1 MSSTSVQLTD
11 ENGDLVQIDRVPG
24 SLPVAEAKEL
34 GQLRRA
40 MRNNPRINLSD
51 EAIEVAVGGFLDI
64 PRLTILATHK
74 DNVDGLTSFYAG
86 ATQLL
91 VLEGLFDAESFST
104 VLGNPRLSGQ
114 VKAPPAPAPT
124 GVRNASGELL
134 AQLKVEYDSPA
145 HARKVVEDVA
155 RETLRQEGADYRDS
169 VLSNGVMTPV
179 EAVLTEAHYADNS
192 PPTLTAALIDGTSRY
207 VSAAAARHY
216 NPEATTP
223 AEQTRTIVSTFGN
236 SFAASRTARR
246 RTYNRDAERHN
257 AALAR
262 DGLTMGTLRQ
272 LQTRAVPVRLIVGAV
287 LNEDDAD
294 DVLADAVATAQS
306 SRHISI
312 NRWSDAAQD
321 AMTARRMVN
330 HLLHRRMVS
339 PAFAALVAD
348 EELTAEQIAS
358 LVPGRDTGPMYG
370 PDGRIHPLWRAV
382 LIVHTLTRYKIF
394 DEAKRFIRS
403 DRGFGQ
409 VRDDRYAGFL
419 GVLID
424 MPWRAA
430 KQATTDV
437 ARRAW
442 RNGGVLYPGVFS
454 GWEPLPASAE
464 TLRKLA
470 DDGDANA
477 QHTLTVLAGT
487 ALLADAVLTRDTGS
501 KVDDGRVPYRATPPV
516 VLAPW
521 TSTVRGRWQAKTV
534 VETFD
539 PNKAGGTGEGKSV
552 QAHYTYAHVN
562 EVGEPIPD
570 GATHEILLEKHLF
583 TQANPERA
591 ADEQK
596 QRRQE
601 QMKREAEQKITREE
615 RNEKS
620 RINLLHTI
628 GEARAVVDRLTAEA
642 ADFPSPLTEHPMG
655 GLADWKQVRESLR
668 DLEDALLEV
677 RPPAETAPTRLRDAD
692 RQQV

>member
-1 MSSTSVQLTD
+1 MSRTSVQLTD
-11 ENGDLVQIDRVPG
+11 ENGDIVQIDRIPG
-24 SLPVAEAKEL
+24 PLPVAEAKEL

-74 DNVDGLTSFYAG
+74 SNVDGLNSFYAG

-91 VLEGLFDAESFST
+91 VLEGLFDAECFST
-104 VLGNPRLSGQ
+104 ALGNPRLSGQ
-114 VKAPPAPAPT
+114 VNAPTAPAPT
-124 GVRNASGELL
+124 GVRNAAGELL
-134 AQLKVEYDSPA
+134 AQLKIEFESPA
-145 HARKVVEDVA
+145 FARKVVEDVA
-155 RETLRQEGADYRDS
+155 RETLRQEGADYSDS
-169 VLSNGVMTPV
+169 ILSNGVMTPV
-179 EAVLTEAHYADNS
+179 EAVLTEVHYADNS
-192 PPTLTAALIDGTSRY
+192 PATLTAALIDGTSRD

-216 NPEATTP
+216 NPDATP
-223 AEQTRTIVSTFGN
+223 AEQARTVASTFGN
-236 SFAASRTARR
+236 NFGTTRTARR
-246 RTYNRDAERHN
+246 RAYNRDAERHN

-262 DGLTMGTLRQ
+262 DGLTMATLRQ

-287 LNEDDAD
+287 LGEDAAD
-294 DVLADAVATAQS
+294 DELAAAVATAQS

-330 HLLHRRMVS
+330 HLLHRQLVS
-339 PAFAALVAD
+339 PAFAALIAD
-348 EELTAEQIAS
+348 EGLTAEQISS
-358 LVPGRDTGPMYG
+358 LVPGWDSDPMCG

-403 DRGFGQ
+403 DRGFGL
-409 VRDDRYAGFL
+409 VRYDRFAGFL
-419 GVLID
+419 GVLVD
-424 MPWRAA
+424 MPWRVA
-430 KQATTDV
+430 KPATTDV

-442 RNGGVLYPGVFS
+442 RNGGVLYPGVFDE
-454 GWEPLPASAE
+454 WEPVPASAE
-464 TLRKLA
+464 RLRKLA
-470 DDGDANA
+470 DDGDTNA
-477 QHTLTVLAGT
+477 QHTLTALSGT
-487 ALLADAVLTRDTGS
+487 ALMADAVLTRDTGS

-552 QAHYTYAHVN
+552 QAHYTYAHVD
-562 EVGEPIPD
+562 ETGEPIPD
-570 GATHEILLEKHLF
+570 GAAHEILLEKHLF
-583 TQANPERA
+583 AQANPERA

-596 QRRQE
+596 KRREE
-601 QMKREAEQKITREE
+601 QAKREAEQNITREE
-615 RNEKS
+615 RNEQS

-642 ADFPSPLTEHPMG
+642 TDFPTPLTEHPMG
-655 GLADWKQVRESLR
+655 GLADWKQVRENLR
-668 DLEDALLEV
+668 DLEDALLDV
-677 RPPAETAPTRLRDAD
+677 RPPAGTEPTRLHDAD
-692 RQQV
+692 RREV

>member
-1 MSSTSVQLTD
+1 MSPTSVQLTD

-24 SLPVAEAKEL
+24 PLPIAEAKEL

-40 MRNNPRINLSD
+40 MRNNSRINLSD

-64 PRLTILATHK
+64 PRLTVLATHK
-74 DNVDGLTSFYAG
+74 NNVDGLNSFYAG
-86 ATQLL
+86 VAQLL
-91 VLEGLFDAESFST
+91 VLEGLFDAECFST
-104 VLGNPRLSGQ
+104 ALGNPRLSGQ
-114 VKAPPAPAPT
+114 VKAPLAPAPT
-124 GVRNASGELL
+124 GVRNNAGELL
-134 AQLKVEYDSPA
+134 AQLKVEFESPA
-145 HARKVVEDVA
+145 HARQVVEDVA
-155 RETLRQEGADYRDS
+155 RETLRQEGADYSDS
-169 VLSNGVMTPV
+169 ILSNGVMTPV
-179 EAVLTEAHYADNS
+179 EAVLTEAHYADGS
-192 PPTLTAALIDGTSRY
+192 PATLTAALIDGTSRD

-216 NPEATTP
+216 KPDATP
-223 AEQTRTIVSTFGN
+223 AEQARTVASTFGDN
-236 SFAASRTARR
+236 FCASRTMRR
-246 RTYNRDAERHN
+246 RAYNRDAERHN

-262 DGLTMGTLRQ
+262 DGLTMATLRQ

-287 LNEDDAD
+287 LGEDKTD
-294 DVLADAVATAQS
+294 DVLAAAVATAQS
-306 SRHISI
+306 SRHISV

-330 HLLHRRMVS
+330 HLLHRQLVP

-348 EELTAEQIAS
+348 EELTAEQISS
-358 LVPGRDTGPMYG
+358 LVPGRESDAMYG
-370 PDGRIHPLWRAV
+370 HNGRIHPLWRAV

-430 KQATTDV
+430 KPATTDV

-442 RNGGVLYPGVFS
+442 RNGGVLYPGVF
-454 GWEPLPASAE
+454 GEWEPVPASAE
-464 TLRKLA
+464 RLRKFA
-470 DDGDANA
+470 DDGDTNA
-477 QHTLTVLAGT
+477 RHTLTVLSGT
-487 ALLADAVLTRDTGS
+487 ALMADAVLTRDTGS

-521 TSTVRGRWQAKTV
+521 TSTARGRWQAKTV
-534 VETFD
+534 VEAFD
-539 PNKAGGTGEGKSV
+539 PNKAGGTGEGKTV
-552 QAHYTYAHVN
+552 QVHYTYAHVD
-562 EVGEPIPD
+562 EAGEPIPD
-570 GATHEILLEKHLF
+570 GATHEILVEKHLF

-596 QRRQE
+596 KRRQE
-601 QMKREAEQKITREE
+601 QVKREAEQKITREE

-628 GEARAVVDRLTAEA
+628 GEARAVVDRLAAEV

-655 GLADWKQVRESLR
+655 GPADWTQVHKNLR
-668 DLEDALLEV
+668 DLEYALLDV
-677 RPPAETAPTRLRDAD
+677 RPPAETEPTRLSDAD
-692 RQQV
+692 RREA